1 MVDTIL
7 VFMGRSHA
15 TMEER
20 RQMVG
25 QRLVILHNITCG
37 RGATLRRRRYLAG
50 GDPVHLSPQA
60 QGVTLCKSPTLL

>member
-7 VFMGRSHA
+7 VFLARSH
-15 TMEER
+15 TTLEER

-37 RGATLRRRRYLAG
+37 RGATLRREEFWQGAT
-50 GDPVHLSPQA
+50 PCTQSPQA
-60 QGVTLCKSPTLL
+60 QGVTL